1 VQRFCHRAMLLD
13 RGELIEI
20 GEPRKVADRYLELNF
35 EGGAAGQGAQG
46 AARAGDGAARV
57 VDVWMEDEHGVRQSA
72 LPQGRPCTLRAAV
85 RVDSALDDPIFRA
98 AFVNPERQNVFVA
111 SSAVREEPSGSFAV
125 GETVQ
130 FAVAFENVLAPGRY
144 SVSTL
149 ISRRGEQIVDRW
161 EGIFSFVVSGA
172 RAEGGLVDLAYD
184 VSLDRLGAP
193 AVGRS

>member
-1 VQRFCHRAMLLD
+1 
-13 RGELIEI
+13 
-20 GEPRKVADRYLELNF
+20 
-35 EGGAAGQGAQG
+35 
-46 AARAGDGAARV
+46 
-57 VDVWMEDEHGVRQSA
+57 
-72 LPQGRPCTLRAAV
+72 
-85 RVDSALDDPIFRA
+85 
-98 AFVNPERQNVFVA
+98 VFVA
-111 SSAVREEPSGSFAV
+111 SSAVREEPSGSFAA

-149 ISRRGEQIVDRW
+149 VSRRGEQIVDRW

-184 VSLDRLGAP
+184 VSLARLGT